1 MKTISIAMFFG
12 EQENYLRC
20 SAYCIR
26 NNCSMTEAQVAL
38 FGEVVYDWEQN
49 IRSKVEIFYKKSEA
63 DERAELLQQLG
74 NLVEKWDGI
83 DRNIVPGKE
92 VVCYVVVWV
101 PRERKYGI

>member
-1 MKTISIAMFFG
+1 M
-12 EQENYLRC
+12 
-20 SAYCIR
+20 
-26 NNCSMTEAQVAL
+26 
-38 FGEVVYDWEQN
+38 
-49 IRSKVEIFYKKSEA
+49 SKVEIFYKKSEA
-63 DERAELLQQLG
+63 DERAELLRQLG